1 MSKYILIAIISSV
14 LFGITTIVQKK
25 AIGVDPVTFVLLSM
39 ASGTVVTFLYW
50 YFAAGARVYSAKG
63 IWYGLIAGVMSA
75 AAFLMFIL
83 ALRNSKV
90 SPIVVINTFSAAIA
104 VILSVILLKEKL
116 SVTQILGVIMGIS
129 GVVLVSL

>member
-1 MSKYILIAIISSV
+1 
-14 LFGITTIVQKK
+14 
-25 AIGVDPVTFVLLSM
+25 
-39 ASGTVVTFLYW
+39 
-50 YFAAGARVYSAKG
+50 
-63 IWYGLIAGVMSA
+63 MSA